1 MLLCGASLPNSH
13 NSQHICRSYTQ
24 ADGPALWLLLSSPC
38 GQRLLLNG
46 LLPLLLVVAALAWTL
61 LRVLPA
67 AAARL
72 GYAPLPAHDSPLPT
86 STASSRASVPV
97 GGARDAAAA
106 HNDHDHDHDNH
117 DGAVLH
123 EKSIAKSLARTALL
137 KPLLAGLLLG
147 QAVLAAAILA
157 DLASITNTQTVQDL
171 VSAFPGQTLAI
182 AFWLHALLLFA
193 IGLALDAWA
202 SPARSA
208 DPASSP
214 GKPAYRALVWI
225 ALFVLATA
233 PSNLR
238 LLWIECEASS
248 LALPQQQQLV
258 CDRPR
263 VISIL
268 CSYVITI
275 LIMGGTTSLMNEHRL
290 RVWLISNDKSSKERT
305 ASLWSYLTFSWFDD
319 IIALGYDKPL
329 DPEDLDHLIAEDR
342 SQNINAAF
350 AASRKAHWSLLPNL
364 LWFTRH
370 LLVLQ
375 SSFALITVVL
385 SVASP
390 YFLRQILNFVQDPST
405 LSHPSI
411 AILYA
416 FIIFAAAVVRSMTD
430 GQMYFLG
437 RRIGLRIRS
446 VILLALFKK
455 SLKPLTRKSLDGDT
469 ESQHDDKVMAGQ
481 VVNLMSFDA
490 VRILEVSSYLMY
502 LWSTPMQA
510 ILCIAYLYVVAGV
523 PGLAGVIVMA
533 LMIPAGSRIGKLV
546 AACQKELMKA
556 TDMRMSA
563 INELLQGIRIIKF
576 FAWEPRFNDKI
587 GKLRENELSKLWTY
601 VFTLASM
608 RIVWSAAPIL
618 VSFLTFTS
626 MTLLAG
632 QTLDAATA
640 FTALSIFNVLRMPL
654 QTFPD
659 TIVKVTDAL
668 VSLGRI
674 EAYLGKEEIPDST
687 DNHPENAG
695 VVQFTKNA
703 SFSWYEPPTD
713 VHLDTLVTEL
723 HNITLKFP
731 HGGLTV
737 ICGPTGGGKSSLLM
751 ALLGELHA
759 VSGGVHLGQLQLSSG
774 HLPIA
779 FASQQVWLQ
788 NATIRE
794 NICFGTPFDQAR
806 YDATLRA
813 CALVKDLQNLDGG
826 DMTEV
831 GEKGVNLSG
840 GQKARISLARAVY
853 SPSPVVLMDD
863 PLSAVDAPTAKHLFE
878 KCICGPLLAGRTRIL
893 VTHAEALCAPS
904 ADFVVHI
911 AQGSVVSAVV
921 NQAKLVDLA
930 PDMTPSGSSSSS
942 MRTRGAATAATLK
955 PSPLSGAVSVAS
967 DDSTAEQPAVV
978 ANVKR
983 ITIDEARSRGSV
995 SLGVYLAYGKAAG
1008 GVLFVLL
1015 VVLCYF
1021 GGQMLF
1027 IGNDWWLKTW
1037 ADAYRH
1043 VASVAS
1049 VASTR
1054 LLTLQGSTA
1063 ALGDSLFSTMRLES
1077 KPGAVDAPRPPVNLT
1092 YYVGI
1097 YALLGFS
1104 TIAALF
1110 LRVWF
1115 FEKTPVGRI
1124 LNRFSKDIKDIDQ
1137 EVGFFTGDFL
1147 GCLISTTVTLLLI
1160 IVVTP
1165 STIFGIAPVA
1175 AVYVGIGLQY
1185 LRSSRELK
1193 RLDSTTRSPIFSH
1206 FGETINGAATIRA
1219 YAAQDQ
1225 FVSEAYKRIDHNHL
1239 AFFHL
1244 WISNRWLGI
1253 RIDFSGA
1260 LVTLESSI
1268 AIVSAVL
1275 FEGGIN
1281 PGLAG
1286 LSLSYAMAFSD
1297 SLLWLIRMHALME
1310 MEINAVERV
1319 QEYLAIEEEAP
1330 AVIPESRPPSSW
1342 PASGEIVVSNLT
1354 LKYTP
1359 ESPPVLRNVSF
1370 NARPGEKIA
1379 IVGRTGAGK
1388 TSLSLAFFRF
1398 LEHDAGRIV
1407 IDGVDISR
1415 IGLHDLRSRI
1425 TIIPQ
1430 DPVLFSGTLRSNLD
1444 PFGECTDQ
1452 AIWASLKQ
1460 SHVIESL
1467 DSDGTAS
1474 TDGSQSRSQS
1484 RSPTRSA
1491 SPARGPRPGS
1501 PTSPAERLISV
1512 DSYVAEGGA
1521 NFSQGQRQLLCLA
1534 RALLRRCRLII
1545 LDEAT
1550 ASVDHATD
1558 ARIQQTI
1565 REAFA
1570 DATVL
1575 CIAHRLRTVIDM
1587 DKVLV
1592 LDRGHVAEFGSPAEL
1607 IRSEN
1612 GLFRG
1617 MCMETGEFEVLVEM
1631 AEAAAAAR
1639 AASASA
1645 SVVP

>member
-1 MLLCGASLPNSH
+1 MPN
-13 NSQHICRSYTQ
+13 T
-24 ADGPALWLLLSSPC
+24 PWLLHGPFPDNNCTDTASDGSDSIDS
-38 GQRLLLNG
+38 LLNG
-46 LLPLLLVVAALAWTL
+46 LLPLLLAVAALAWTL

-106 HNDHDHDHDNH
+106 HNDHDHDHDH
-117 DGAVLH
+117 D
-123 EKSIAKSLARTALL
+123 TTT
-137 KPLLAGLLLG
+137 
-147 QAVLAAAILA
+147 AVLAAAILA

-263 VISIL
+263 VVSIL

-329 DPEDLDHLIAEDR
+329 DPEDLNNLLPDDQSKNVYARFVAGKIP
-342 SQNINAAF
+342 
-350 AASRKAHWSLLPNL
+350 HWSLVPNL
-364 LWFTRH
+364 LWLIRD
-370 LLVLQ
+370 LLLIQ
-375 SSFALITVVL
+375 SAYATLSAFL

-390 YFLRQILNFVQDPST
+390 FFLRRILRFVQDSST

-416 FIIFAAAVVRSMTD
+416 FIIFACTIARSISD
-430 GQMYFLG
+430 GQMYFLS
-437 RRIGLRIRS
+437 RRMGLNIRCV
-446 VILLALFKK
+446 VIMSLYHK
-455 SLKPLTRKSLDGDT
+455 SIKPFSRQSPDGNA
-469 ESQHDDKVMAGQ
+469 ESQHNDRMMSGQ
-481 VVNLMSFDA
+481 VLNLMAFQP
-490 VRILEVSSYLMY
+490 IKTLEYLMY
-502 LWSTPMQA
+502 LWSTPLQA
-510 ILCIAYLYVVAGV
+510 AIALTFLYMVAGV
-523 PGLAGVIVMA
+523 PGLAGAVVMV
-533 LMIPAGSRIGKLV
+533 LVVPLGSVIGKVV
-546 AACQKELMKA
+546 ARKQKELLKS
-556 TDMRMSA
+556 TDMRMAA

-587 GKLRENELSKLWTY
+587 GKLRENELSKLWAY
-601 VFTLASM
+601 VFTQSSM
-608 RIVWSAAPIL
+608 KIIWIATHIL

-640 FTALSIFNVLRMPL
+640 FTALSIFNLLRVPV
-654 QTFPD
+654 QSFPD
-659 TIVKVTDAL
+659 SIVKLTDAL
-668 VSLGRI
+668 VDLRRI

-713 VHLDTLVTEL
+713 LHVDTLVTEL

-731 HGGLTV
+731 QGGLTV

-759 VSGGVHLGQLQLSSG
+759 VSGGVHLGQLQLPSG

-863 PLSAVDAPTAKHLFE
+863 PLSAVDAPTAKYLFE

-911 AQGSVVSAVV
+911 AQA
-921 NQAKLVDLA
+921 
-930 PDMTPSGSSSSS
+930 GSSSSS

-1110 LRVWF
+1110 LRVWVVASGSLRASRDLHSRLITKILRAPVQF

-1124 LNRFSKDIKDIDQ
+1124 LNRFAKDFKDIDQ
-1137 EVGFFTGDFL
+1137 EVGSSIGDFL
-1147 GCLISTTVTLLLI
+1147 GRLISTIVTLLLI

-1193 RLDSTTRSPIFSH
+1193 RMESTTRSPIYSH
-1206 FGETINGAATIRA
+1206 FGESSTGASTIRA
-1219 YAAQDQ
+1219 YAAQGR
-1225 FVSEAYKRIDHNHL
+1225 FIDETHELVNNNHK
-1239 AFFHL
+1239 AWFHL

-1260 LVTLESSI
+1260 LVTLASSI

-1297 SLLWLIRMHALME
+1297 SLLWLIREHASME
-1310 MEINAVERV
+1310 MVINSVERAE
-1319 QEYLAIEEEAP
+1319 EYLTMQEEAP

-1491 SPARGPRPGS
+1491 SPARGPRPDS